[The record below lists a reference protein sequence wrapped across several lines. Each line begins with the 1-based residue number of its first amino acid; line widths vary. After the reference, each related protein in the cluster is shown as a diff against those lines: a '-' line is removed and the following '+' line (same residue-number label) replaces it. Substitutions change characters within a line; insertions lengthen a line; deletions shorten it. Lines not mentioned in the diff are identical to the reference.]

1 MSLERIFNAESIAII
16 GASRDETQPGYQALV
31 ALQEGKYEGR
41 IYPVNPEEKNIFGLK
56 CYSSVL
62 EIPGNLD
69 LALITTPAD
78 TLHKLME
85 ELGQKGTAGV
95 VVLSGGFGELGEEGK
110 KFEEEIVALAKE
122 KGIRIVGPNTQ
133 GMISVSNDLNLV
145 GLTNVPE
152 GSIALLT
159 QSGNIA
165 LNLITESNL
174 KSQTGFSYY
183 VGVGNEADIKF
194 HEYLDHFTE
203 DPGTRVILMYVE
215 GLREGRHFLKQASK
229 TTQVKPIVL
238 YKSGRSAKGSKSAG
252 SHTGALAGI
261 SEVSQSAFKRAGII
275 EVEHPGEM
283 FPVAETLALLP
294 MLKDN
299 SIAILSDGGGHAII
313 AADYL
318 TELGIRL
325 PELQPE
331 TREKLAAILPPN
343 ASLANPIDVAGGTDR
358 NPAIFADC
366 AEILLDD
373 ENIHGLL
380 LVGLFGGYGIRFAR
394 KLSFIEEDA
403 AHRMGK
409 LMESTSKPILLHS
422 LYDHAKPHSLELMR
436 YYNIPVYDS
445 LEIACKCVE
454 SLSAYSSYRREYE
467 EEGSFQLNWGS
478 KAVPESRQII
488 SDVQAEGRKILLE
501 PEAKELF
508 RLQGATVPESY
519 LATSEEEAVSYAEKI
534 GYNVAMKV
542 VSPDILHK
550 TDAGGV
556 VLGLRNEQAVREAF
570 NSIINNCTDCY
581 PEANIKGCLISKMA
595 DKGIETVIGMKTD
608 DQFGPTVMF
617 GLGGIMVSV
626 MKDVAFQVVP
636 VSDYWAE
643 AMINE
648 IKSSV
653 IFNGFRGR
661 PPSDKKALVKM
672 IRTVSDVA
680 QAYPEIR
687 EIDLNPVIVHS
698 NGLSIVDARI
708 ILK

>member
-16 GASRDETQPGYQALV
+16 EASRDETQPGYQALV
-31 ALQEGKYEGR
+31 ALQEGKFEGR
-41 IYPVNPEEKNIFGLK
+41 IYPVNPKEKNIFGLQ
-56 CYSSVL
+56 CYSSVM
-62 EIPGNLD
+62 EIPNSID
-69 LALITTPAD
+69 LALITTPAETVKGHIED
-78 TLHKLME
+78 
-85 ELGQKGTAGV
+85 LGQKGTAGV
-95 VVLSGGFGELGEEGK
+95 VILAGGFGELGEEGRK
-110 KFEEEIVALAKE
+110 LEEEVVTLANG
-122 KGIRIVGPNTQ
+122 KGMRVIGPNTQ
-133 GMISVSNDLNLV
+133 GMINVNKDINLV
-145 GLTNVPE
+145 GLTNIPE
-152 GSIALLT
+152 GNIALLT

-165 LNLITESNL
+165 LNLFTEANL
-174 KSQTGFSYY
+174 KSQTGFNCY
-183 VGVGNEADIKF
+183 VGVGNEGDIKF
-194 HEYLDHFTE
+194 HEYLDYFTT
-203 DPGTRVILMYVE
+203 DPGSSVILMYVE

-229 TTQVKPIVL
+229 TTKSKPIVL
-238 YKSGRSAKGSKSAG
+238 YKSGRSAKGSKTAG

-294 MLKDN
+294 TLKDN
-299 SIAILSDGGGHAII
+299 SIAILSDGGGHATI

-318 TELGIRL
+318 ADLGIRL
-325 PELQPE
+325 PELEPE
-331 TREKLAAILPPN
+331 TRARLAAILPPN

-373 ENIHGLL
+373 KNIHGLL
-380 LVGLFGGYGIRFAR
+380 LVGLFGGYGIRFAQ

-409 LMESTSKPILLHS
+409 LMENTEKPILLHS
-422 LYDHAKPHSLELMR
+422 LYDYAKPHSLELMR

-454 SLSAYSSYRREYE
+454 SLSIYSSYRRDNKQ
-467 EEGSFQLNWGS
+467 EGSFQLEWKQNANLKGQ
-478 KAVPESRQII
+478 RII
-488 SDVQAEGRKILLE
+488 DNALAEGRKILLE
-501 PEAKELF
+501 TEAKDLF
-508 RLQGATVPESY
+508 RLQGAPVPENY
-519 LATSEEEAVSYAEKI
+519 LATSEDEAVRLAEKI
-534 GYNVAMKV
+534 GYNAAMKV
-542 VSPDILHK
+542 VSADILHK

-556 VLGLRNEQAVREAF
+556 VLGLRNEQAVREAY
-570 NSIINNCTDCY
+570 NSIINNCTDCQ
-581 PEANIKGCLISKMA
+581 PGADIKGCLISKMA

-636 VSDYWAE
+636 VSQYWAE

-648 IKSSV
+648 IKSAV
-653 IFNGFRGR
+653 IFDGFRGR

-672 IRTVSDVA
+672 IQKVSEVA
-680 QAYPEIR
+680 QAYPSIQ
-687 EIDLNPVIVHS
+687 EIDLNPVIVH
-698 NGLSIVDARI
+698 NKGLTIVDARI

>member
-1 MSLERIFNAESIAII
+1 MSLDRLFNAASIAII
-16 GASRDETQPGYQALV
+16 EASRDVTDAGYQALV
-31 ALQEGKYEGR
+31 TLQEGKFEGR
-41 IYPVNPEEKNIFGLK
+41 IYPVNPKEKKILGLK

-62 EIPGNLD
+62 DIPENLD
-69 LALITTPAD
+69 LALITTPAE
-78 TLHKLME
+78 TLKGLLE
-85 ELGQKGTAGV
+85 ELGQKGTAGA
-95 VVLSGGFGELGEEGK
+95 VVLAGGFGELGEDGRK
-110 KFEEEIVALAKE
+110 LEEELVTLANE
-122 KGIRIVGPNTQ
+122 KGIRIIGPNTP
-133 GMISVSNDLNLV
+133 GMISLNNGINLV
-145 GLTNVPE
+145 GLKNIPK

-165 LNLITESNL
+165 LNLITEANL
-174 KSQTGFSYY
+174 KSQTGFNYY
-183 VGVGNEADIKF
+183 VGVGNEGDIKF
-194 HEYLDHFTE
+194 HEYLNYFTE
-203 DPGTRVILMYVE
+203 DPETKVILMYVE
-215 GLREGRHFLKQASK
+215 GLREGRQFLEQASK
-229 TTQVKPIVL
+229 TSQVKPIVL
-238 YKSGRSAKGSKSAG
+238 YKSGRSAKGSKTAG

-261 SEVSQSAFKRAGII
+261 SEVSQSAFRRAGII

-299 SIAILSDGGGHAII
+299 SIAILSDGGGHATI

-318 TELGIRL
+318 TDLGIML
-325 PELQPE
+325 PELQKE
-331 TREKLAAILPPN
+331 TKAKLKAVLPSN

-358 NPAIFADC
+358 DPAIFADC

-373 ENIHGLL
+373 KNIHGLL
-380 LVGLFGGYGIRFAR
+380 LVGLFGGYGIRFAQ

-422 LYDHAKPHSLELMR
+422 LYDYAKPHSLELMR

-454 SLSAYSSYRREYE
+454 SLSIYSSYRREFE
-467 EEGSFQLNWGS
+467 RDGSFQINWRNR
-478 KAVPESRQII
+478 AVSE
-488 SDVQAEGRKILLE
+488 VQEKIDNILAEGRKAFLE
-501 PEAKELF
+501 PEAKDLF
-508 RLQGATVPESY
+508 KLQGVPVPESY
-519 LATSEEEAVSYAEKI
+519 LATTEDEAVLYAEKI
-534 GYNVAMKV
+534 GYNAAMKV

-550 TDAGGV
+550 TDSGGV

-570 NSIINNCTDCY
+570 NTIISNCNDCQ
-581 PEANIKGCLISKMA
+581 PGANIKGCLISKMA
-595 DKGIETVIGMKTD
+595 EKGIETIIGMKTD

-636 VSDYWAE
+636 VSEYWAV

-648 IKSSV
+648 IKSAV
-653 IFNGFRGR
+653 IFDGFRGR
-661 PPSDKKALVKM
+661 PPSDKKALVEL
-672 IRTVSDVA
+672 IQIVSEVA
-680 QAYPEIR
+680 QAYPAIK
-687 EIDLNPVIVHS
+687 EIDLNPVIVH
-698 NGLSIVDARI
+698 NKGLTIVDARI